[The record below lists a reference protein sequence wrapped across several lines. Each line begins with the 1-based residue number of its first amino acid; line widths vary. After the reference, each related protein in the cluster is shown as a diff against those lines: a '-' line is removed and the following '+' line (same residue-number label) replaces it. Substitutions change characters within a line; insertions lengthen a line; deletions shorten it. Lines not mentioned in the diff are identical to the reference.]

1 MARACPACKTTV
13 ELDSVSHCTS
23 CGASLAGAAATE
35 APSRGFLAENWLW
48 IVLPIVITAVV
59 VGVFLFMSDSGD
71 GTDEFIYPIK

>member
-13 ELDSVSHCTS
+13 ELESVSHCTS

-48 IVLPIVITAVV
+48 IVLPIVITAVA
-59 VGVFLFMSDSGD
+59 VGAFLFLSEPGD
-71 GTDEFIYPIK
+71 GTYPNVYRI